1 MIERACVTLHI
12 HGALIN
18 SQCLFLIPPRLP
30 QSHTRRKRAIHS
42 DAALPF
48 GGYKR
53 SGIGRDKGEEALNSY
68 LEVKTVTTK
77 LPKNNPYL

>member
-1 MIERACVTLHI
+1 MFPATSSSLSFRGVLLLL
-12 HGALIN
+12 GAHAL
-18 SQCLFLIPPRLP
+18 SLP
-30 QSHTRRKRAIHS
+30 KSYHRSTATHS

-53 SGIGRDKGEEALNSY
+53 SGIGRDKGEEALKSY

>member
-1 MIERACVTLHI
+1 MLSPQILPPI
-12 HGALIN
+12 HH
-18 SQCLFLIPPRLP
+18 
-30 QSHTRRKRAIHS
+30 HTQHS

-53 SGIGRDKGEEALNSY
+53 SGIGRDKGEEALKSY